1 MAKSKKF
8 CALLLTLV
16 MVAALFPA
24 SALAADT
31 PTWNVSKSKT
41 ATALSNNQTTVTLS
55 LPSAEQE
62 LSTDV
67 EIVADLS
74 SCAGDV
80 AQKVAGLINDLYT
93 A

>member
-8 CALLLTLV
+8 WALLLTLV

-67 EIVADLS
+67 
-74 SCAGDV
+74 
-80 AQKVAGLINDLYT
+80 
-93 A
+93 